1 MSLRGA
7 IPPLPES
14 DPKAGQKVQPTL
26 RRRRSLPKSVTAGR
40 QESLGTEQC

>member
-1 MSLRGA
+1 MSLGGD

-26 RRRRSLPKSVTAGR
+26 RRRRSPNKDVVAGR
-40 QESLGTEQC
+40 RESLEIGQR